1 MKQLMKPIKQHQ
13 LSESCQTDQINLIK
27 WKLLKQEI
35 RKFAIPRTSHKAT
48 EEVNVN

>member
-1 MKQLMKPIKQHQ
+1 MKQLMKPIKQDQ

-35 RKFAIPRTSHKAT
+35 RKFAIPRTSHKAI

>member
-35 RKFAIPRTSHKAT
+35 RKFAIPRTSHEAI